1 MLHKTKHL
9 LTMLSI
15 IVTCTLLSTIPV
27 HAAFTSEEQQNA
39 TADYDILQGGT
50 QKFTIYDEGG
60 NPVYVTIEEAPSIS
74 RVADKTYSVSFESP
88 LAWEAGYKVDVKN
101 NTISSVHSPWSRTIL
116 GTISAQ
122 RLVKESSTQATYYF
136 TYRLT
141 ALCTYQ
147 GVRTK
152 VSSSKITVTNV

>member
-1 MLHKTKHL
+1 MLHKPKHL
-9 LTMLSI
+9 FTMFSI
-15 IVTCTLLSTIPV
+15 IVSCALLSTVPV
-27 HAAFTSEEQQNA
+27 HAAVTPAEQQNV
-39 TADYDILQGGT
+39 TAEYDILQGGS
-50 QKFTIYDEGG
+50 QEFTLYDAEG
-60 NPVYVTIEEAPSIS
+60 NPVYVTIEEESTIY
-74 RVADKTYSVSFESP
+74 RVADRTYSVSFKSP
-88 LAWEAGYKVDVKN
+88 MAWEAGYKVDVKN

-136 TYRLT
+136 TYKIT
-141 ALCTYQ
+141 ALSTYQ

>member
-9 LTMLSI
+9 LTTLSI
-15 IVTCTLLSTIPV
+15 IVSFALLSTVPV
-27 HAAFTSEEQQNA
+27 HAAFTSDEQQNTDA
-39 TADYDILQGGT
+39 EYDILQGGT
-50 QKFTIYDEGG
+50 QEFTIYDVEG
-60 NPVYVTIEEAPSIS
+60 NPVYVTIEEDPSIS
-74 RVADKTYSVSFESP
+74 RVADKTYSVSFKSP

-136 TYRLT
+136 TYKIT
-141 ALCTYQ
+141 AISTYQ

-152 VSSSKITVTNV
+152 VASSKITITNV